1 MFLSIP
7 TSQRSAKWLRLV
19 SWADHGQEL
28 GDLTVA
34 SSADLCESKGK
45 KKDQTEVR
53 ERFNNT
59 QGWQSCGESVIHG
72 W

>member
-1 MFLSIP
+1 MFLLIH

-34 SSADLCESKGK
+34 SSADLCESIAK
-45 KKDQTEVR
+45 KKGHTEGQRKV
-53 ERFNNT
+53 
-59 QGWQSCGESVIHG
+59 Q
-72 W
+72 